1 MIPLCILSALSA
13 ALDILKVDLAVAQHK
28 TTITQ
33 KQTELIANAII
44 VLVATAISTNSG
56 QMTVWGYV
64 LMAATTLVA
73 IVNVGIVIVAV
84 KAARRRKS

>member
-28 TTITQ
+28 TMI
-33 KQTELIANAII
+33 TELIANAII

-73 IVNVGIVIVAV
+73 TVNVGIVIVAV
-84 KAARRRKS
+84 NAARRKKS